1 MQLVMFD
8 IDGTLTQSNDLDNAA
23 FLKALFEIFGFSEV
37 SDDWTSYSHV
47 TDACILKE
55 VCQHKLDRIP
65 TGDEVAR
72 FQERLLE
79 LLAEESTNIGGIQP
93 ILGASSILSK
103 LLTSSSYCVAY
114 AGGAWTASSI
124 FKLQSA
130 NLPIQN
136 IPYAFSDDDES
147 REGITAIA
155 LSRAEQQYG
164 RSFSSIVYVGDG
176 IWDVRSARKSGYAF
190 IGIASGAEAER
201 LRNEGATCIFP
212 NYDNAENFFA
222 ALASTA

>member
-1 MQLVMFD
+1 MFD

-23 FLKALFEIFGFSEV
+23 FLKALFEIFDFSEV

-55 VCQHKLDRIP
+55 ICQHKLGRIP
-65 TGDEVAR
+65 SRDEVTR
-72 FQERLLE
+72 FQKRLLE
-79 LLAEESTNIGGIQP
+79 LLAEGAANIGRIQP
-93 ILGASSILSK
+93 VLGASSILSK
-103 LLTSSSYCVAY
+103 LLTSSNYRVAY
-114 AGGAWTASSI
+114 AGGAWTASAI

-164 RSFSSIVYVGDG
+164 CSFSSIVYVGDG
-176 IWDVRSARKSGYAF
+176 VWDIRSARKSGYAF
-190 IGIASGAEAER
+190 IGIASGDEAEI
-201 LRNEGATCIFP
+201 LRNEGATYIFP
-212 NYDNAENFFA
+212 DYNNTENFFA
-222 ALASTA
+222 ALTSAA